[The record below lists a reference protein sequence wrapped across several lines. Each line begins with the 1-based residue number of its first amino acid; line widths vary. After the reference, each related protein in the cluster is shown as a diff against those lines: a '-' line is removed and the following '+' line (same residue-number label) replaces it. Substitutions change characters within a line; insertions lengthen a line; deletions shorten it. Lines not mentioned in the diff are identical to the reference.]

1 MPSDFALITTVPMAL
16 CIRVC
21 TDFIISIFFEILKSG
36 NVVYMVIFPYFC
48 IIMRG
53 WTHSVLY
60 DTAKTLT
67 HQKGN
72 TMKKSTVLSILMALL
87 MPLTA
92 AADTY
97 TSLWKQYDTA
107 LQKDHPKTALEVLSQ
122 IVGKATRERAYGHL
136 LKAQLATA
144 QQQCAISVDSLQPAI
159 DRLRRCEQNAVQS
172 GDKVL
177 AAIYQSVLGTIYTD
191 NWMGIDETGKLGK
204 QYFKKSM
211 SNPEALAEA
220 YSTGY
225 EPFVIDGTD
234 SRYFYHDM
242 LHVLGIR
249 ANDYRTMHD
258 YYASRGKREGACL
271 TAIELV
277 KRARRQSDVGH
288 VKKSNYIMSL
298 DSLVR
303 EYSDLM
309 PCAEVAIE
317 RYAYMANAEDVT
329 AEEKMNYINYALMKW
344 GAWPRMNILRN
355 AQRRLTLP
363 SFHASIGGELAL
375 PGVPRKVKV
384 MALNNIGE
392 LRITVSRL
400 DIDGTTTL
408 DPSSDKDY
416 ARLRRH
422 IVQNEQPITDVRR
435 YVGLPAYKTVSDTLE
450 IKGLRSGMYLVE
462 MSTDN
467 VSVPV
472 DRQLLRVCD
481 IYPVVEALPGN
492 KYRMAVL
499 NATSGVAVPG
509 AKIDVV
515 TDVDKHGKD
524 IIRTYTCDSN
534 GEAYI
539 TYAKSEPRSYR
550 IYTDTE
556 RAFPFTPMSG
566 HFHYYG
572 NKADVVR
579 TSLFT
584 DRSIYRPG
592 QTLHVAA
599 MAYTYNNKVYKGEP
613 KAGQSM
619 TITLRDANHKEVAS
633 QQVQTDEYGM
643 ASADFVLPQGGMTG
657 TYTLRSDFGNNSYTS
672 VRVEEYKRPTFSVD
686 IAKSTDKYA
695 AGDTVRLKG
704 MARSFAGVPVQNARV
719 ALRVVRRPAMF
730 WRGMGVEMRQET
742 VLNDTVQ
749 TTAAGEFEVKV
760 PIVIPDTYDEHPRRY
775 YMFDVAADVTDV
787 AGETRHAEASL
798 PYSDHPTILTCD
810 IPEKSLRDSLRTI
823 TFAYRNNAGDPIDG
837 NVTYYIDNNRYTCKA
852 NTPSKIAA
860 EALTSA
866 RHSLMAICGTD
877 TLRTAFTTFTLR
889 DSKAP
894 VETHDWFYQS
904 AERFKDNMTP
914 VFIQVGSSDSIQHVV
929 YTLISGDKVIEDG
942 RADLKNELRTRAL
955 MYKEEWGDG
964 ITLSVAWV
972 KNGTAYKHTARI
984 ERPLPDTRL
993 NLKWTTFRD
1002 RLTPGQR
1009 ETWTLNI
1016 TNPDGT
1022 PAKAQLM
1029 ATMYDKSL
1037 DEIRRHN
1044 VRFSLPA
1051 FVSVP
1056 WLTWNGVNNRGLF
1069 AYSEMPMRILN
1080 ERSLNL
1086 SRLTDFSI
1094 FCYGEVLKANVQ
1106 SKQFNSRKMMAYDK
1120 SESRVLVGSVES
1132 AKAAE
1137 TVDSEAMNEQTE
1149 DNGSAA
1155 TEQIRENLN
1164 ETAFFYPA
1172 LVSDAK
1178 GNVSINFTLPES
1190 VTTWQFYGLA
1200 HDLNMNNGV
1209 ISATSVA
1216 KKTIMV
1222 QPNMPRFVRST
1233 DSGVLSARVS
1243 NTSDKQVAGTARL
1256 VLLNPETGKEVYR
1269 KERKYTVMA
1278 GETTAVDFDFDM
1290 SKIQNDGLLVCRI
1303 TAHGHGYSDGEQHYL
1318 PVLPDNELVTNTYAF
1333 TQNAPGTL
1341 DIDVA
1346 KMFAVSD
1353 KNSRLTVEYT
1363 NSPSWLM
1370 VQALP
1375 TMSNADGDNAMSLA
1389 TAYYANALGR
1399 HIMLSNPAIK
1409 QTVALWQKETG
1420 DAKDGSSM
1428 QSALQKNSEL
1438 KQIVLDETPWLNE
1451 ANRESEQKRM
1461 LAAFFDESQMDY
1473 RLANNLSLLS
1483 RLQLPNGSFAWWKG
1497 MEGSPSMTMAVVQ
1510 TLVRLNAM
1518 IGEQAN
1524 TNGMIAAAF
1533 SYMDKQIAR
1542 EVKNMK
1548 KLESEGKQKNLR
1560 PSELAVQYLY
1570 ASTLAKRQ
1578 LNASAKQNFDWL
1590 ISRLAR
1596 QNTEFTIYGKAVS
1609 AVVLAKNNHRKEA
1622 ANLLESIRQYT
1633 VYTDEMGRYFDSPK
1647 AQYSWFDY
1655 RIPSQVAAIEAL
1667 KALQPDDVKTIGEM
1681 QRWLLQT
1688 KRTQA
1693 WDTPINSVNAVYA
1706 FLNGNGMALVD
1717 GNAQHATIK
1726 IDGQKLQMPKSTAG
1740 LGYVKA
1746 AKTGDRFKQLTV
1758 EKASEG
1764 TSWGAVYAQFMQQ
1777 SDDVADA
1784 AMGMTVVREVLK
1796 DGNRMSGGNVQLN
1809 VGDRIMVRLTVTAAR
1824 DYDFVQLSDRRAAC
1838 LEPAQQ
1844 LSGYGFGYYC
1854 QPKDNV
1860 TNFFFDRMSKGK
1872 HVIETIY
1879 YVDRKGEYHTG
1890 TCAVQCAYAPEFMA
1904 RTKAVKIAVK

>member
-16 CIRVC
+16 CIRVY
-21 TDFIISIFFEILKSG
+21 TDSIISIFFEILKWG

-87 MPLTA
+87 MPLAA

-97 TSLWKQYDTA
+97 TSLWKQYDNA

-122 IVGKATRERAYGHL
+122 ILGKATRERAYGHL

-159 DRLRRCEQNAVQS
+159 DRLRRYEQNAEQS

-258 YYASRGKREGACL
+258 YYASHGKREGACL

-288 VKKSNYIMSL
+288 VKKSKYIMSL

-355 AQRRLTLP
+355 AQRCLTLP

-408 DPSSDKDY
+408 DPANDKDY

-450 IKGLRSGMYLVE
+450 IKGLRPGMYLVE

-515 TDVDKHGKD
+515 TDVDKHGKG

-539 TYAKSEPRSYR
+539 TYAKNEPLSYR

-613 KAGQSM
+613 KAAQSM
-619 TITLRDANHKEVAS
+619 TITLRDANYKEVAS

-657 TYTLRSDFGNNSYTS
+657 TYTLRSDFGNNSYTW

-730 WRGMGVEMRQET
+730 WRGMGGEMRQET

-914 VFIQVGSSDSIQHVV
+914 VFIQIGSSDSIQHVV

-1016 TNPDGT
+1016 THPDGT

-1222 QPNMPRFVRST
+1222 QPNVPRFVRST

-1318 PVLPDNELVTNTYAF
+1318 PVLPDKELVTNTYAF

-1353 KNSRLTVEYT
+1353 KTSRLTVEYT
-1363 NSPSWLM
+1363 NSPAWLM

-1461 LAAFFDESQMDY
+1461 LAAFFDESQIGY

-1542 EVKNMK
+1542 EVKDMK

-1578 LNASAKQNFDWL
+1578 MNASAKQNFDWL

-1706 FLNGNGMALVD
+1706 FLNGNGTALVD

-1726 IDGQKLQMPKSTAG
+1726 IDGEKLQMPKSTAG

-1746 AKTGDRFKQLTV
+1746 AKTGDRFKLFTV
-1758 EKASEG
+1758 EKASEE

-1796 DGNRMSGGNVQLN
+1796 DGNRMSGDNVQLN
-1809 VGDRIMVRLTVTAAR
+1809 VGDRITVRLTVTAAR
-1824 DYDFVQLSDRRAAC
+1824 DYDFVQLNDRRAAC

-1872 HVIETIY
+1872 HVIETTY
-1879 YVDRKGEYHTG
+1879 YVDRKGEYRTG

>member
-1 MPSDFALITTVPMAL
+1 
-16 CIRVC
+16 
-21 TDFIISIFFEILKSG
+21 
-36 NVVYMVIFPYFC
+36 
-48 IIMRG
+48 
-53 WTHSVLY
+53 
-60 DTAKTLT
+60 
-67 HQKGN
+67 
-72 TMKKSTVLSILMALL
+72 MKKSIVLSILMVLF
-87 MPLTA
+87 MPLAA

-97 TSLWKQYDTA
+97 TSLWKQYDNAT
-107 LQKDHPKTALEVLSQ
+107 QKDHPQTALNVLSQ

-159 DRLRRCEQNAVQS
+159 DRLRRYELNAVKS

-191 NWMGIDETGKLGK
+191 NWMGIDETRKLGK

-258 YYASRGKREGACL
+258 YYASHGKREGACL

-277 KRARRQSDVGH
+277 KRARRQSDVAH
-288 VKKSNYIMSL
+288 VKKSKYIMSL

-450 IKGLRSGMYLVE
+450 IKGLRTGMYLVE

-566 HFHYYG
+566 HFHYYS

-613 KAGQSM
+613 KAGQPM
-619 TITLRDANHKEVAS
+619 TITLRDANYKEVAS
-633 QQVQTDEYGM
+633 QQVETDEYGM

-657 TYTLRSDFGNNSYTS
+657 TYTLRSDYGNNSYTS

-686 IAKSTDKYA
+686 IAKSADKYA

-730 WRGMGVEMRQET
+730 WRGMGGEMRQET
-742 VLNDTVQ
+742 VLNDTVL
-749 TTAAGEFEVKV
+749 TTSSGEFEVKV

-810 IPEKSLRDSLRTI
+810 VPEKSLRDSLRTV
-823 TFAYRNNAGDPIDG
+823 TFAYRNNAGEPIDG
-837 NVTYYIDNNRYTCKA
+837 NVTYYIDNHRYTCKA
-852 NTPSKIAA
+852 NTPSKIDT

-877 TLRTAFTTFTLR
+877 TLRTAFTTFSLR

-914 VFIQVGSSDSIQHVV
+914 VFIQIGSSDSIQHVV

-942 RADLKNELRTRAL
+942 RADLQNELRTRAL

-972 KNGTAYKHTARI
+972 KNGQAYKHTARI

-1086 SRLTDFSI
+1086 TRLTDFSLS
-1094 FCYGEVLKANVQ
+1094 CYGEVLMAKEEL
-1106 SKQFNSRKMMAYDK
+1106 KKFDSRKMMAYAK

-1137 TVDSEAMNEQTE
+1137 TVDSEAMNGETE
-1149 DNGSAA
+1149 DNDAA
-1155 TEQIRENLN
+1155 AELIRENLN

-1209 ISATSVA
+1209 VSATSVA

-1222 QPNMPRFVRST
+1222 QPNVPRFVRST
-1233 DSGVLSARVS
+1233 DSGMLSARVS

-1318 PVLPDNELVTNTYAF
+1318 PVLPDKELVTNTYAF
-1333 TQNAPGTL
+1333 TQNAPGTI

-1353 KNSRLTVEYT
+1353 KTSRLTVEYT
-1363 NSPSWLM
+1363 NSPAWLM

-1420 DAKDGSSM
+1420 DAKDGSSL

-1461 LAAFFDESQMDY
+1461 LAAFFDESQIGY
-1473 RLANNLSLLS
+1473 RLANNLSQLS

-1497 MEGSPSMTMAVVQ
+1497 MEGSPYMTMAVVQ

-1518 IGEQAN
+1518 IGQQN
-1524 TNGMIAAAF
+1524 TTTSMIAAAF
-1533 SYMDKQIAR
+1533 SYMDKQMAS
-1542 EVKNMK
+1542 EVKDMK

-1578 LNASAKQNFDWL
+1578 MNASAKQNFDWL

-1596 QNTEFTIYGKAVS
+1596 QNTEFSIYGKAVS
-1609 AVVLAKNNHRKEA
+1609 AVILAKNNHRKEA
-1622 ANLLESIRQYT
+1622 ADLLESIRQHT

-1647 AQYSWFDY
+1647 ALYSWFDY

-1681 QRWLLQT
+1681 QRWLLQA

-1693 WDTPINSVNAVYA
+1693 WDTPLNSVNAVYA
-1706 FLNGNGMALVD
+1706 FLNGNGTALVD
-1717 GNAQHATIK
+1717 GNAQSATIK
-1726 IDGQKLQMPKSTAG
+1726 LDGQKLQMPKATAG

-1746 AKTGDRFKQLTV
+1746 AKTGDRFKHMTV
-1758 EKASEG
+1758 EKTAEG

-1777 SDDVADA
+1777 SDEVADA

-1796 DGNRMSGGNVQLN
+1796 DGNRLSGDNVQLN
-1809 VGDRIMVRLTVTAAR
+1809 VGDRITVRLTVTAAR

-1872 HVIETIY
+1872 HVIETTY
-1879 YVDRKGEYHTG
+1879 YVDRKGEYRTG

-1904 RTKAVKIAVK
+1904 RTKAIKIAVK

>member
-1 MPSDFALITTVPMAL
+1 
-16 CIRVC
+16 
-21 TDFIISIFFEILKSG
+21 
-36 NVVYMVIFPYFC
+36 
-48 IIMRG
+48 
-53 WTHSVLY
+53 
-60 DTAKTLT
+60 
-67 HQKGN
+67 
-72 TMKKSTVLSILMALL
+72 MKKSIVLSILMVLF
-87 MPLTA
+87 MPLAA

-97 TSLWKQYDTA
+97 TSLWKQYDNAT
-107 LQKDHPKTALEVLSQ
+107 QKDHPQTALNVLSQ

-159 DRLRRCEQNAVQS
+159 DRLRRYELNAVKS

-191 NWMGIDETGKLGK
+191 NWMGIDETRKLGK

-258 YYASRGKREGACL
+258 YYASHGKREGACL

-277 KRARRQSDVGH
+277 KRARRQSDVAH
-288 VKKSNYIMSL
+288 VKKSKYIMSL

-450 IKGLRSGMYLVE
+450 IKGLRTGMYLVE

-566 HFHYYG
+566 HFHYYS

-613 KAGQSM
+613 KAGQPM
-619 TITLRDANHKEVAS
+619 TITLRDANYKEVAS
-633 QQVQTDEYGM
+633 QQVETDEYGM

-657 TYTLRSDFGNNSYTS
+657 TYTLRSDYGNNSYTS

-686 IAKSTDKYA
+686 IAKSADKYA

-730 WRGMGVEMRQET
+730 WRGMGGEMRQET
-742 VLNDTVQ
+742 VLNDTVL
-749 TTAAGEFEVKV
+749 TTSSGEFEVKV

-810 IPEKSLRDSLRTI
+810 VPEKSLRDSLRTV
-823 TFAYRNNAGDPIDG
+823 TFAYRNNAGEPIDG
-837 NVTYYIDNNRYTCKA
+837 NVTYYIDNHRYTCKA
-852 NTPSKIAA
+852 NTPSKIDT

-877 TLRTAFTTFTLR
+877 TLRTAFTTFSLR

-914 VFIQVGSSDSIQHVV
+914 VVIQVGSSDSIQHVV

-942 RADLKNELRTRAL
+942 RADLQNELRTRAL

-972 KNGTAYKHTARI
+972 KNGQAYKHTARI

-1086 SRLTDFSI
+1086 TRLTDFSLS
-1094 FCYGEVLKANVQ
+1094 CYGEVLMAKEEL
-1106 SKQFNSRKMMAYDK
+1106 KKFDSRKMMAYAK

-1137 TVDSEAMNEQTE
+1137 TVDSEAMNGETE
-1149 DNGSAA
+1149 DNDAA
-1155 TEQIRENLN
+1155 AELIRENLN

-1209 ISATSVA
+1209 VSATSVA

-1222 QPNMPRFVRST
+1222 QPNVPRFVRST
-1233 DSGVLSARVS
+1233 DSGMLSARVS

-1278 GETTAVDFDFDM
+1278 GETAAVDFDFDM

-1318 PVLPDNELVTNTYAF
+1318 PVLPDKELVTNTYAF
-1333 TQNAPGTL
+1333 TQNAPGTI

-1353 KNSRLTVEYT
+1353 KTSRLTVEYT
-1363 NSPSWLM
+1363 NSPAWLM

-1409 QTVALWQKETG
+1409 QNVALWQKETS
-1420 DAKDGSSM
+1420 DAKDGASL

-1461 LAAFFDESQMDY
+1461 LAAFFDESQIGY
-1473 RLANNLSLLS
+1473 RLANNLSQLS

-1497 MEGSPSMTMAVVQ
+1497 MEGSPYMTMAVVQ

-1518 IGEQAN
+1518 IGQQN
-1524 TNGMIAAAF
+1524 TTTSMIAAAF
-1533 SYMDKQIAR
+1533 SYMDKQMAS
-1542 EVKNMK
+1542 EVKDMK

-1578 LNASAKQNFDWL
+1578 MNASAKQNFDWL

-1596 QNTEFTIYGKAVS
+1596 QNTEFSIYGKAVS
-1609 AVVLAKNNHRKEA
+1609 AVILAKNNHRKEA
-1622 ANLLESIRQYT
+1622 ADLLESIRQHT

-1647 AQYSWFDY
+1647 ALYSWFDY

-1681 QRWLLQT
+1681 QRWLLQA

-1693 WDTPINSVNAVYA
+1693 WDTPLNSVNAVYA
-1706 FLNGNGMALVD
+1706 FLNGNGTALVD
-1717 GNAQHATIK
+1717 GNAQSATIK
-1726 IDGQKLQMPKSTAG
+1726 LDGQKLQMPKATAG

-1746 AKTGDRFKQLTV
+1746 AKTGDRFKHMTV
-1758 EKASEG
+1758 EKTAEG

-1777 SDDVADA
+1777 SDEVADA

-1796 DGNRMSGGNVQLN
+1796 DGNRLSGDNVQLN
-1809 VGDRIMVRLTVTAAR
+1809 VGDRITVRLTVTAAR

-1872 HVIETIY
+1872 HVIETTY
-1879 YVDRKGEYHTG
+1879 YVDRKGEYRTG

-1904 RTKAVKIAVK
+1904 RTKAIKIAVK

>member
-1 MPSDFALITTVPMAL
+1 
-16 CIRVC
+16 
-21 TDFIISIFFEILKSG
+21 
-36 NVVYMVIFPYFC
+36 
-48 IIMRG
+48 
-53 WTHSVLY
+53 
-60 DTAKTLT
+60 
-67 HQKGN
+67 
-72 TMKKSTVLSILMALL
+72 MKKSTVLSILMALL

-107 LQKDHPKTALEVLSQ
+107 LQKDHPKTALDVLSQ
-122 IVGKATRERAYGHL
+122 ILGKATRERAYGHL

-159 DRLRRCEQNAVQS
+159 DRLRRYEQNAVQS

-258 YYASRGKREGACL
+258 YYASHGKREGACL

-288 VKKSNYIMSL
+288 VKKSKYIMSL

-566 HFHYYG
+566 HFHYYS

-672 VRVEEYKRPTFSVD
+672 VRVEEYKRPTFRVD

-695 AGDTVRLKG
+695 VGDTVRLKG
-704 MARSFAGVPVQNARV
+704 TARNFAGVPVQNARV

-730 WRGMGVEMRQET
+730 WRGMGGEMRQET
-742 VLNDTVQ
+742 VLNDTVL

-775 YMFDVAADVTDV
+775 YMFDVAADVTWSLAV
-787 AGETRHAEASL
+787 AQGECCR
-798 PYSDHPTILTCD
+798 
-810 IPEKSLRDSLRTI
+810 R
-823 TFAYRNNAGDPIDG
+823 YRCG
-837 NVTYYIDNNRYTCKA
+837 RR
-852 NTPSKIAA
+852 NTPC
-860 EALTSA
+860 
-866 RHSLMAICGTD
+866 RGFVAIQ
-877 TLRTAFTTFTLR
+877 R
-889 DSKAP
+889 SSYY
-894 VETHDWFYQS
+894 TH
-904 AERFKDNMTP
+904 M
-914 VFIQVGSSDSIQHVV
+914 
-929 YTLISGDKVIEDG
+929 
-942 RADLKNELRTRAL
+942 
-955 MYKEEWGDG
+955 
-964 ITLSVAWV
+964 
-972 KNGTAYKHTARI
+972 
-984 ERPLPDTRL
+984 
-993 NLKWTTFRD
+993 
-1002 RLTPGQR
+1002 
-1009 ETWTLNI
+1009 
-1016 TNPDGT
+1016 
-1022 PAKAQLM
+1022 
-1029 ATMYDKSL
+1029 
-1037 DEIRRHN
+1037 RR
-1044 VRFSLPA
+1044 S
-1051 FVSVP
+1051 
-1056 WLTWNGVNNRGLF
+1056 
-1069 AYSEMPMRILN
+1069 
-1080 ERSLNL
+1080 
-1086 SRLTDFSI
+1086 
-1094 FCYGEVLKANVQ
+1094 
-1106 SKQFNSRKMMAYDK
+1106 
-1120 SESRVLVGSVES
+1120 
-1132 AKAAE
+1132 
-1137 TVDSEAMNEQTE
+1137 
-1149 DNGSAA
+1149 
-1155 TEQIRENLN
+1155 
-1164 ETAFFYPA
+1164 
-1172 LVSDAK
+1172 
-1178 GNVSINFTLPES
+1178 
-1190 VTTWQFYGLA
+1190 
-1200 HDLNMNNGV
+1200 
-1209 ISATSVA
+1209 
-1216 KKTIMV
+1216 
-1222 QPNMPRFVRST
+1222 
-1233 DSGVLSARVS
+1233 
-1243 NTSDKQVAGTARL
+1243 
-1256 VLLNPETGKEVYR
+1256 
-1269 KERKYTVMA
+1269 
-1278 GETTAVDFDFDM
+1278 
-1290 SKIQNDGLLVCRI
+1290 
-1303 TAHGHGYSDGEQHYL
+1303 
-1318 PVLPDNELVTNTYAF
+1318 
-1333 TQNAPGTL
+1333 
-1341 DIDVA
+1341 
-1346 KMFAVSD
+1346 
-1353 KNSRLTVEYT
+1353 
-1363 NSPSWLM
+1363 
-1370 VQALP
+1370 
-1375 TMSNADGDNAMSLA
+1375 
-1389 TAYYANALGR
+1389 
-1399 HIMLSNPAIK
+1399 
-1409 QTVALWQKETG
+1409 
-1420 DAKDGSSM
+1420 
-1428 QSALQKNSEL
+1428 
-1438 KQIVLDETPWLNE
+1438 
-1451 ANRESEQKRM
+1451 
-1461 LAAFFDESQMDY
+1461 
-1473 RLANNLSLLS
+1473 
-1483 RLQLPNGSFAWWKG
+1483 
-1497 MEGSPSMTMAVVQ
+1497 
-1510 TLVRLNAM
+1510 
-1518 IGEQAN
+1518 
-1524 TNGMIAAAF
+1524 
-1533 SYMDKQIAR
+1533 
-1542 EVKNMK
+1542 
-1548 KLESEGKQKNLR
+1548 
-1560 PSELAVQYLY
+1560 
-1570 ASTLAKRQ
+1570 
-1578 LNASAKQNFDWL
+1578 
-1590 ISRLAR
+1590 
-1596 QNTEFTIYGKAVS
+1596 
-1609 AVVLAKNNHRKEA
+1609 
-1622 ANLLESIRQYT
+1622 
-1633 VYTDEMGRYFDSPK
+1633 
-1647 AQYSWFDY
+1647 
-1655 RIPSQVAAIEAL
+1655 
-1667 KALQPDDVKTIGEM
+1667 
-1681 QRWLLQT
+1681 
-1688 KRTQA
+1688 
-1693 WDTPINSVNAVYA
+1693 
-1706 FLNGNGMALVD
+1706 
-1717 GNAQHATIK
+1717 
-1726 IDGQKLQMPKSTAG
+1726 
-1740 LGYVKA
+1740 
-1746 AKTGDRFKQLTV
+1746 
-1758 EKASEG
+1758 
-1764 TSWGAVYAQFMQQ
+1764 
-1777 SDDVADA
+1777 
-1784 AMGMTVVREVLK
+1784 
-1796 DGNRMSGGNVQLN
+1796 
-1809 VGDRIMVRLTVTAAR
+1809 
-1824 DYDFVQLSDRRAAC
+1824 
-1838 LEPAQQ
+1838 
-1844 LSGYGFGYYC
+1844 
-1854 QPKDNV
+1854 
-1860 TNFFFDRMSKGK
+1860 
-1872 HVIETIY
+1872 
-1879 YVDRKGEYHTG
+1879 
-1890 TCAVQCAYAPEFMA
+1890 
-1904 RTKAVKIAVK
+1904 

>member
-1 MPSDFALITTVPMAL
+1 
-16 CIRVC
+16 
-21 TDFIISIFFEILKSG
+21 
-36 NVVYMVIFPYFC
+36 
-48 IIMRG
+48 
-53 WTHSVLY
+53 
-60 DTAKTLT
+60 
-67 HQKGN
+67 
-72 TMKKSTVLSILMALL
+72 MKKSIVLSILMVLF
-87 MPLTA
+87 MPLAA

-97 TSLWKQYDTA
+97 TSLWKQYDNAT
-107 LQKDHPKTALEVLSQ
+107 QKDHPQTALNVLSQ

-159 DRLRRCEQNAVQS
+159 DRLRRYELNAVKS

-191 NWMGIDETGKLGK
+191 NWMGIDETRKLGK

-258 YYASRGKREGACL
+258 YYASHGKREGACL

-277 KRARRQSDVGH
+277 KRARRQSDVAH
-288 VKKSNYIMSL
+288 VKKSKYIMSL

-450 IKGLRSGMYLVE
+450 IKGLRTGMYLVE

-566 HFHYYG
+566 HFHYYS

-613 KAGQSM
+613 KAGQPM
-619 TITLRDANHKEVAS
+619 TITLRDANYKEVAS
-633 QQVQTDEYGM
+633 QQVETDEYGM

-657 TYTLRSDFGNNSYTS
+657 TYTLRSDYGNNSYTS

-686 IAKSTDKYA
+686 IAKSADKYA

-730 WRGMGVEMRQET
+730 WRGMGGEMRQET
-742 VLNDTVQ
+742 VLNDTVL
-749 TTAAGEFEVKV
+749 TTSSGEFEVKV

-810 IPEKSLRDSLRTI
+810 VPEKSLRDSLRTV
-823 TFAYRNNAGDPIDG
+823 TFAYRNNAGEPIDG
-837 NVTYYIDNNRYTCKA
+837 NVTYYIDNHRYTCKA
-852 NTPSKIAA
+852 NTPSKIDT

-877 TLRTAFTTFTLR
+877 TLRTAFTTFSLR

-942 RADLKNELRTRAL
+942 RADLQNELRTRAL

-972 KNGTAYKHTARI
+972 KNGQAYKHTARI

-1086 SRLTDFSI
+1086 TRLTDFSLS
-1094 FCYGEVLKANVQ
+1094 CYGEVLMAKEEL
-1106 SKQFNSRKMMAYDK
+1106 KKFDSRKMMAYAK

-1137 TVDSEAMNEQTE
+1137 TVDSEAMNGETE
-1149 DNGSAA
+1149 DNDAA
-1155 TEQIRENLN
+1155 AELIRENLN

-1209 ISATSVA
+1209 VSATSVA

-1222 QPNMPRFVRST
+1222 QPNVPRFVRST
-1233 DSGVLSARVS
+1233 DSGMLSARVS

-1318 PVLPDNELVTNTYAF
+1318 PVLPDKELVTNTYAF
-1333 TQNAPGTL
+1333 TQNAPGTI

-1353 KNSRLTVEYT
+1353 KTSRLTVEYT
-1363 NSPSWLM
+1363 NSPAWLM

-1409 QTVALWQKETG
+1409 QNVALWQKETS
-1420 DAKDGSSM
+1420 DAKDGASL

-1461 LAAFFDESQMDY
+1461 LAAFFDESQIGY
-1473 RLANNLSLLS
+1473 RLANNLSQLS

-1497 MEGSPSMTMAVVQ
+1497 MEGSPYMTMAVVQ

-1518 IGEQAN
+1518 IGQQN
-1524 TNGMIAAAF
+1524 TTTSMIAAAF
-1533 SYMDKQIAR
+1533 SYMDKQMAS
-1542 EVKNMK
+1542 EVKDMK

-1578 LNASAKQNFDWL
+1578 MNASAKQNFDWL

-1596 QNTEFTIYGKAVS
+1596 QNTEFSIYGKAVS
-1609 AVVLAKNNHRKEA
+1609 AVILAKNNHRKEA
-1622 ANLLESIRQYT
+1622 ADLLESIRQHT

-1647 AQYSWFDY
+1647 ALYSWFDY

-1681 QRWLLQT
+1681 QRWLLQA

-1693 WDTPINSVNAVYA
+1693 WDTPLNSVNAVYA
-1706 FLNGNGMALVD
+1706 FLNGNGTALVD
-1717 GNAQHATIK
+1717 GNAQSATIK
-1726 IDGQKLQMPKSTAG
+1726 LDGQKLQMPKATAG

-1746 AKTGDRFKQLTV
+1746 AKTGDRFKHMTV
-1758 EKASEG
+1758 EKTAEG

-1777 SDDVADA
+1777 SDEVADA

-1796 DGNRMSGGNVQLN
+1796 DGNRLSGDNVQLN
-1809 VGDRIMVRLTVTAAR
+1809 VGDRITVRLTVTAAR

-1872 HVIETIY
+1872 HVIETTY
-1879 YVDRKGEYHTG
+1879 YVDRKGEYRTG

-1904 RTKAVKIAVK
+1904 RTKAIKIAVK

>member
-87 MPLTA
+87 MPLAA

-122 IVGKATRERAYGHL
+122 ILGKATRERAYGHL

-144 QQQCAISVDSLQPAI
+144 QQQCTISVDSLQPAI
-159 DRLRRCEQNAVQS
+159 DRLRRYEQNAVQS

-258 YYASRGKREGACL
+258 YYASHGKREGACL

-288 VKKSNYIMSL
+288 VKKSKYIMSL

-450 IKGLRSGMYLVE
+450 ITGLRPGMYLVE

-515 TDVDKHGKD
+515 TDVDKHGKG

-539 TYAKSEPRSYR
+539 TYAKNEPLSYR

-566 HFHYYG
+566 HFHYYS

-613 KAGQSM
+613 KTAQSM
-619 TITLRDANHKEVAS
+619 TITLRDANYKEVAS
-633 QQVQTDEYGM
+633 KQVETDEYGM

-657 TYTLRSDFGNNSYTS
+657 TYTLRSDYGNNSYTS

-704 MARSFAGVPVQNARV
+704 TARSFAGVPVQNARV

-730 WRGMGVEMRQET
+730 WRGMGGEMRQET

-823 TFAYRNNAGDPIDG
+823 TFAYRNNAGDHIDG

-852 NTPSKIAA
+852 NIPSKIAA

-889 DSKAP
+889 DNKAP

-914 VFIQVGSSDSIQHVV
+914 VFIQIGSSDSIQHVV

-942 RADLKNELRTRAL
+942 RADLKNEVRTRAL

-1016 TNPDGT
+1016 THPDGT

-1137 TVDSEAMNEQTE
+1137 TVDSEAMNEETE
-1149 DNGSAA
+1149 DGDSAA

-1318 PVLPDNELVTNTYAF
+1318 PVLPDKELVTNTYAF

-1420 DAKDGSSM
+1420 DAKDGSSL

-1461 LAAFFDESQMDY
+1461 LAAFFDESQIGY

-1510 TLVRLNAM
+1510 TLVRLNTM

-1542 EVKNMK
+1542 EVKDMK

-1578 LNASAKQNFDWL
+1578 MNASAKQNFDWL

-1706 FLNGNGMALVD
+1706 FLNGNGTALVD

-1726 IDGQKLQMPKSTAG
+1726 IDGEKLQMPKSTAG

-1758 EKASEG
+1758 EKTSEG

-1796 DGNRMSGGNVQLN
+1796 DGNRMSGDNVQLN
-1809 VGDRIMVRLTVTAAR
+1809 VGDRITVRLTVTAAR
-1824 DYDFVQLSDRRAAC
+1824 DYDFVLLSDRRAAC

-1872 HVIETIY
+1872 HVIETTY
-1879 YVDRKGEYHTG
+1879 YVDRKGEYRTG

>member
-1 MPSDFALITTVPMAL
+1 
-16 CIRVC
+16 
-21 TDFIISIFFEILKSG
+21 
-36 NVVYMVIFPYFC
+36 
-48 IIMRG
+48 
-53 WTHSVLY
+53 
-60 DTAKTLT
+60 
-67 HQKGN
+67 
-72 TMKKSTVLSILMALL
+72 MKKPVILSILIMLL

-97 TSLWKQYDTA
+97 TSLWKQYDNA

-122 IVGKATRERAYGHL
+122 ILGKATRERAYGHL

-144 QQQCAISVDSLQPAI
+144 QQQCAISVDSLHPAI
-159 DRLRRCEQNAVQS
+159 DRLRRYEQNAVKS

-177 AAIYQSVLGTIYTD
+177 AAIYQTVLGTIYTD
-191 NWMGIDETGKLGK
+191 NWMDIDETGKLGK

-258 YYASRGKREGACL
+258 YYASHGKREGACL

-288 VKKSNYIMSL
+288 VKKSKYIMSL

-408 DPSSDKDY
+408 DPSNDKDY

-450 IKGLRSGMYLVE
+450 IKGLRPGMYLVE

-566 HFHYYG
+566 HFHYYS

-613 KAGQSM
+613 KAAQSM

-672 VRVEEYKRPTFSVD
+672 VRVEEYKRPTFCVD

-730 WRGMGVEMRQET
+730 WRGMGGEMRQET

-810 IPEKSLRDSLRTI
+810 VPEKSLRDSLHTI

-837 NVTYYIDNNRYTCKA
+837 NVTYYIDNRRYTCKA
-852 NTPSKIAA
+852 NTPSKIDA

-866 RHSLMAICGTD
+866 RHSLMAVCGTD

-889 DSKAP
+889 DNKAP

-914 VFIQVGSSDSIQHVV
+914 VFIQIGSSDSIQHVV

-972 KNGTAYKHTARI
+972 KNGQAYKHTARI

-1086 SRLTDFSI
+1086 SRLTDFSLY
-1094 FCYGEVLKANVQ
+1094 CYGEVLMAKEEL
-1106 SKQFNSRKMMAYDK
+1106 KKFDSRKMMAYAK

-1149 DNGSAA
+1149 VNDAA
-1155 TEQIRENLN
+1155 AELIRENLN

-1209 ISATSVA
+1209 VSATSVA

-1222 QPNMPRFVRST
+1222 QPNVPRFVRST

-1303 TAHGHGYSDGEQHYL
+1303 TAQGHGYSDGEQHYL
-1318 PVLPDNELVTNTYAF
+1318 PVLPDKELVTNTYAF

-1353 KNSRLTVEYT
+1353 KTSRLTVEYT
-1363 NSPSWLM
+1363 NSPAWLM

-1409 QTVALWQKETG
+1409 QNVALWQKETD
-1420 DAKDGSSM
+1420 DAKDGSSL

-1461 LAAFFDESQMDY
+1461 LAAFFDESQIDY
-1473 RLANNLSLLS
+1473 RLANNLSQLS

-1497 MEGSPSMTMAVVQ
+1497 MEGSPYMTMAVVQ

-1518 IGEQAN
+1518 IGQQN
-1524 TNGMIAAAF
+1524 TTTSMIAAAF
-1533 SYMDKQIAR
+1533 SYMDKQMAS
-1542 EVKNMK
+1542 EVKDMK

-1578 LNASAKQNFDWL
+1578 MNASAKQNFDWL

-1596 QNTEFTIYGKAVS
+1596 QNTEFSIYGKAVS

-1681 QRWLLQT
+1681 QRWLLQA
-1688 KRTQA
+1688 KRTQT
-1693 WDTPINSVNAVYA
+1693 WDTPVNSVNAIYA
-1706 FLNGNGMALVD
+1706 FLEGNGKALVD
-1717 GNAQHATIK
+1717 GNAQPTTIK

-1740 LGYVKA
+1740 LGYVKTT
-1746 AKTGDRFKQLTV
+1746 KTGDRFKQLTV

-1764 TSWGAVYAQFMQQ
+1764 TSWGAVYAQFMQNT
-1777 SDDVADA
+1777 DEVADA

-1796 DGNRMSGGNVQLN
+1796 DGNRLSGDNVQLN
-1809 VGDRIMVRLTVTAAR
+1809 VGDRITVRLTVTAAR

-1838 LEPAQQ
+1838 LESAQQ

-1872 HVIETIY
+1872 HVIETTY
-1879 YVDRKGEYHTG
+1879 YVDRKGKYRTG

>member
-1 MPSDFALITTVPMAL
+1 
-16 CIRVC
+16 
-21 TDFIISIFFEILKSG
+21 
-36 NVVYMVIFPYFC
+36 
-48 IIMRG
+48 
-53 WTHSVLY
+53 
-60 DTAKTLT
+60 
-67 HQKGN
+67 
-72 TMKKSTVLSILMALL
+72 MKKSIVLSILVVLF
-87 MPLTA
+87 MPLAA

-97 TSLWKQYDTA
+97 TSLWKQYDNAT
-107 LQKDHPKTALEVLSQ
+107 QKDHPQTALNVLSQ

-159 DRLRRCEQNAVQS
+159 DRLRRYELNAVKS

-191 NWMGIDETGKLGK
+191 NWMGIDETRKLGK

-211 SNPEALAEA
+211 SNPEALADA

-225 EPFVIDGTD
+225 EPFVINGTD

-258 YYASRGKREGACL
+258 YYASHGKREGACL

-277 KRARRQSDVGH
+277 KRARRQSDVAH
-288 VKKSNYIMSL
+288 VKKSKYIMSL

-450 IKGLRSGMYLVE
+450 IKGLRTGMYLVE

-534 GEAYI
+534 GEVYI
-539 TYAKSEPRSYR
+539 TYAKNEPRSYR

-566 HFHYYG
+566 HFHYYS
-572 NKADVVR
+572 NKSDVVR

-619 TITLRDANHKEVAS
+619 TITLRDANYKEVAS
-633 QQVQTDEYGM
+633 QQVETDEYGM

-657 TYTLRSDFGNNSYTS
+657 TYTLRSDYGNNSYTS

-686 IAKSTDKYA
+686 IAKSADKYA

-730 WRGMGVEMRQET
+730 WRGMGGEMRQET
-742 VLNDTVQ
+742 VLNDTVL

-810 IPEKSLRDSLRTI
+810 VPEKSLRDSLRTI

-852 NTPSKIAA
+852 NTPSKIDA

-877 TLRTAFTTFTLR
+877 TLRTAFTTFSLR

-942 RADLKNELRTRAL
+942 RADLNNELRTRAL

-972 KNGTAYKHTARI
+972 KNGQAYKHTARI

-993 NLKWTTFRD
+993 NIKWTTFRD

-1056 WLTWNGVNNRGLF
+1056 WLTWNGVNNSGLF

-1086 SRLTDFSI
+1086 SRLTDFSLS
-1094 FCYGEVLKANVQ
+1094 CYGEVLMAKEEL
-1106 SKQFNSRKMMAYDK
+1106 KKFDSRKMMAYAK

-1137 TVDSEAMNEQTE
+1137 TVDSEAMNGETE
-1149 DNGSAA
+1149 DNDAA
-1155 TEQIRENLN
+1155 AEQIRENLN

-1172 LVSDAK
+1172 LMSDAK

-1209 ISATSVA
+1209 VSVTSVA

-1222 QPNMPRFVRST
+1222 QPNVPRFVRST

-1269 KERKYTVMA
+1269 KERKYTIKA
-1278 GETTAVDFDFDM
+1278 GETASVDFDFDM

-1303 TAHGHGYSDGEQHYL
+1303 TAQGHGYSDGEQHYL
-1318 PVLPDNELVTNTYAF
+1318 PVLPDKELVTNTYAF

-1353 KNSRLTVEYT
+1353 KTSRLTVEYT
-1363 NSPSWLM
+1363 NSPAWLM

-1409 QTVALWQKETG
+1409 QNVALWQKETS
-1420 DAKDGSSM
+1420 DAKDGASL

-1461 LAAFFDESQMDY
+1461 LAAFFDESQIGY
-1473 RLANNLSLLS
+1473 RLANNLSQLS

-1497 MEGSPSMTMAVVQ
+1497 MEGSPYMTMAVVQ

-1518 IGEQAN
+1518 IGQQN
-1524 TNGMIAAAF
+1524 TTTSMIAAAF
-1533 SYMDKQIAR
+1533 SYMDKQMAS
-1542 EVKNMK
+1542 EVKDMK

-1578 LNASAKQNFDWL
+1578 MNASAKQNFDWL

-1596 QNTEFTIYGKAVS
+1596 QNTEFSIYGKAVS
-1609 AVVLAKNNHRKEA
+1609 AVILAKNNHRKEA
-1622 ANLLESIRQYT
+1622 ADLLESIRQHT

-1647 AQYSWFDY
+1647 ALYSWFDY

-1681 QRWLLQT
+1681 QRWLLQA
-1688 KRTQA
+1688 KRTQV
-1693 WDTPINSVNAVYA
+1693 WDTPLNSVNAVYA
-1706 FLNGNGMALVD
+1706 FLNGNGTALVD
-1717 GNAQHATIK
+1717 GNAQSATIK
-1726 IDGQKLQMPKSTAG
+1726 LDGQKLQMPKATAG

-1746 AKTGDRFKQLTV
+1746 AKTGDRFKHLTV

-1777 SDDVADA
+1777 SDEVADA

-1796 DGNRMSGGNVQLN
+1796 DGNRLSGDNVQLN
-1809 VGDRIMVRLTVTAAR
+1809 VGDRITVRLTVTAAR

-1872 HVIETIY
+1872 HVIETTY
-1879 YVDRKGEYHTG
+1879 YVDRKGEYRTG